1 MGPGYMFA
9 STGKQPLFFSNSDCS
24 SIFFFFAVILSTT
37 SSYSHKSCETP
48 LSSESSSSVSMAF
61 RNLPPSPSGI
71 VVKEE
76 PCEMATEL
84 TETQMT
90 EEDETTEKSIVSHQD
105 GNSLGKKCN
114 GMLILA
120 PSDFFSFLLFFQSCI
135 PTIFSL

>member
-1 MGPGYMFA
+1 MFV
-9 STGKQPLFFSNSDCS
+9 STGKQSVFFSNSDCS

-37 SSYSHKSCETP
+37 SSYSHKSSETP

-61 RNLPPSPSGI
+61 RNLPPSPSSI

-76 PCEMATEL
+76 PCEMATVL

-90 EEDETTEKSIVSHQD
+90 EEDETPEKSIVSHQD

-114 GMLILA
+114 DILILA
-120 PSDFFSFLLFFQSCI
+120 SSDFFSFLLFFQSCI
-135 PTIFSL
+135 LTIFPCSLL